1 MYRAK
6 RGDFSELLIWS
17 VKTARI
23 LKLNK
28 DFYSQSLSSLAA
40 STWSVTANNHH
51 VSFFIDATRPEG
63 RQPEAKR

>member
-1 MYRAK
+1 M
-6 RGDFSELLIWS
+6 
-17 VKTARI
+17 

-28 DFYSQSLSSLAA
+28 DFSPQCLFSLAA
-40 STWSVTANNHH
+40 FTWVVIANNHH